1 MVSAFKKSKL
11 ELGRQMVNKLLHWI
25 NALGCYRNP
34 KMRHLAQNG
43 KDRTPAKA
51 SSVAHGQVYLASTW
65 EQVASYDQSNLGCE
79 CPGGCKRNL
88 DMRSKS

>member
-1 MVSAFKKSKL
+1 
-11 ELGRQMVNKLLHWI
+11 
-25 NALGCYRNP
+25 
-34 KMRHLAQNG
+34 MRRLAQNG

-79 CPGGCKRNL
+79 GPGGGKSNS